1 MTQPPPADI
10 GMPIEDVD
18 TPALVIELAP
28 FERNL
33 KLMADRAR
41 ALGVA
46 LRPHAKMHKSP
57 KIAAL
62 QIELGAVGQ
71 CCQKLSEAEILVN
84 GGVTDVFVSNQV
96 VGQRKIDR
104 LAALARRAKL
114 SVCVDDPTN
123 LADLAAAAAA
133 HDASFDVLVEIDVG
147 SGRCGVR
154 HSQDA
159 VTLARQVDAADHL
172 TFAGLQAYHGGA
184 QHIRSHGDRRAAI
197 FTAAEKVRATK
208 AALSGAGLSCLKVTG
223 AGTGSFAFE
232 AEAGE
237 WDEFQCGSYAFMDAD
252 YARNLLED
260 GSKFTTFEQSLFVLA
275 TIMSRPEDGLA
286 VVDAGL
292 KAIAVDSG
300 YAMPHELPGVDYVG
314 ASDEHGNLALGPG
327 APALVLGDKIRLIPG
342 HCDPTVNLHDWYVC
356 IRNDVVED
364 IWPVAARG
372 AVF

>member
-1 MTQPPPADI
+1 
-10 GMPIEDVD
+10 MPVEEVD
-18 TPALVIELAP
+18 TPALLIEMKP

-33 KLMADRAR
+33 LLMADQAR

-57 KIAAL
+57 RIAAL
-62 QIELGAVGQ
+62 QAGLGAVGQ
-71 CCQKLSEAEILVN
+71 CCQKLSEAEIMVE
-84 GGVTDVFVSNQV
+84 GGISDVFISNQI
-96 VGQRKIDR
+96 VGRRKLER
-104 LAALARRAKL
+104 LTALARTAKV

-123 LADLAAAAAA
+123 LAEITAVAAEY
-133 HDASFDVLVEIDVG
+133 DAYLDVMVEIDVG

-159 VTLARQVDAADHL
+159 VALARQIDGAGHL

-184 QHIRSHGDRRAAI
+184 QHIRGHAERRAAI
-197 FTAAEKVRATK
+197 FTAAEKVRASK
-208 AALSGAGLSCLKVTG
+208 AALSGAGLSCQKVTG

-232 AEAGE
+232 AETGE

-260 GSKFTTFEQSLFVLA
+260 GTPFTTFEQSLFVLA
-275 TIMSRPEDGLA
+275 TVISRPEDGLA

-300 YAMPHELPGVDYVG
+300 YAVPHELPGVEYVG
-314 ASDEHGNLALGPG
+314 ASDEHGKLTLGPE
-327 APALVLGDKIRLIPG
+327 APLLAVGDKIRLIPG

-356 IRNDVVED
+356 VRGGVVED
-364 IWPVAARG
+364 VWPITARG
-372 AVF
+372 ALF